1 MADADAP
8 TTSLEVNETDLKKP
22 REEEAAEEPP
32 AKRQNV
38 GEPESTL
45 VGPTGKERQ
54 KGTCLRW
61 VSEKGFGF
69 LRQEGSDIDIFCH
82 SSAITDGVRLEEGA
96 AVEFDMVVIG
106 GSEDKPRAQQVTGGV
121 GQSGL
126 MPSSEELPEGR
137 VTGIVL
143 RWNPKGFGFIQCD
156 QDGEETFVH
165 ASAIQDATALTVGAK
180 VQFDLTTDPQGKRRA
195 EKVTGGSGSNP
206 ANGQAGRMTGKIV
219 RWNERGFGFIQCDQD
234 GEETFVHASAVTDGT
249 QLGEGAMVSFVLTSD
264 QSGKRRAEVVTSMQG
279 GMMGGPMGG
288 MPGYPMGGGYN
299 PYGMMQ
305 QQPMGYGGYPQ
316 QGMQQQYGGYPQQG
330 MQQQQQQQ
338 QQQQPPMPTGYP
350 QQQQQQQQQQ
360 QSQQAYSQPAP
371 AYTAPLAEG
380 RSSGVVLRWNER
392 GFGFLKCDQD
402 GEETFVHAS
411 AIQNAMQTPATLDVG
426 GRIEFTLTSD
436 PAGKRRAENVTLVAG
451 DAASS
456 YQQPQQGYQPQPT
469 YGQPPAQPPATGG
482 WQTLHDD
489 QQRPYYFNPSTGVSQ
504 WEKP

>member
-1 MADADAP
+1 MGTSPITMADADAP

-165 ASAIQDATALTVGAK
+165 ASA
-180 VQFDLTTDPQGKRRA
+180 
-195 EKVTGGSGSNP
+195 
-206 ANGQAGRMTGKIV
+206 
-219 RWNERGFGFIQCDQD
+219 
-234 GEETFVHASAVTDGT
+234 VTDGT

-338 QQQQPPMPTGYP
+338 QQQQHNR
-350 QQQQQQQQQQ
+350 QC
-360 QSQQAYSQPAP
+360 
-371 AYTAPLAEG
+371 L
-380 RSSGVVLRWNER
+380 
-392 GFGFLKCDQD
+392 
-402 GEETFVHAS
+402 
-411 AIQNAMQTPATLDVG
+411 
-426 GRIEFTLTSD
+426 
-436 PAGKRRAENVTLVAG
+436 
-451 DAASS
+451 
-456 YQQPQQGYQPQPT
+456 
-469 YGQPPAQPPATGG
+469 
-482 WQTLHDD
+482 
-489 QQRPYYFNPSTGVSQ
+489 
-504 WEKP
+504 